1 MKQILPSVKA
11 GKTPFTLWRNQPMK
25 MLKKLLAVVLT
36 GAMALTLLTACG
48 SNAVTEKDIAD
59 VMSDMAKAEAE
70 GTNVTF
76 TPRAKEREMAQKL
89 AALLESHSEND
100 SDSTE
105 LNAKIKKVLGIDVG
119 GVNEKSRYVWAAN
132 PVADGIGAAGQ
143 AHQIMRWI
151 LDRDAAMN
159 EGKLEG
165 TNPAN
170 DRYMGTALCKI
181 LDNES
186 GKLVTVRVIVVTAEP
201 AEEPAD

>member
-1 MKQILPSVKA
+1 
-11 GKTPFTLWRNQPMK
+11 MK

-36 GAMALTLLTACG
+36 GAMALTLFTACG

-59 VMSDMAKAEAE
+59 VMSDMAKAETE

-76 TPRAKEREMAQKL
+76 TPRADERAMAHTVG
-89 AALLESHSEND
+89 ALRESHSATVRD
-100 SDSTE
+100 SAE
-105 LNAKIKKVLGIDVG
+105 RAGRVQGILGIDEG

-151 LDRDAAMN
+151 VDRDTAMN

-201 AEEPAD
+201 KG

>member
-1 MKQILPSVKA
+1 
-11 GKTPFTLWRNQPMK
+11 MK

-36 GAMALTLLTACG
+36 GAMALTLFTACG

-105 LNAKIKKVLGIDVG
+105 LNAKIKKALGIDVG

-132 PVADGIGAAGQ
+132 PVVDGIGAAGQ

-151 LDRDAAMN
+151 LNRDAAMN

-186 GKLVTVRVIVVTAEP
+186 GKLVTVRVIVITAEP
-201 AEEPAD
+201 VDKK

>member
-1 MKQILPSVKA
+1 
-11 GKTPFTLWRNQPMK
+11 MK

-36 GAMALTLLTACG
+36 GAMALTLFTACG

-59 VMSDMAKAEAE
+59 VMSDMAKAE

-105 LNAKIKKVLGIDVG
+105 LNAKIQGILGIDEG

-170 DRYMGTALCKI
+170 DRYMGTALCKMV
-181 LDNES
+181 DEN
-186 GKLVTVRVIVVTAEP
+186 GQQVTVRVIVITAEP
-201 AEEPAD
+201 VNKK

>member
-1 MKQILPSVKA
+1 
-11 GKTPFTLWRNQPMK
+11 MK

-36 GAMALTLLTACG
+36 GAMALTLFTACG

-59 VMSDMAKAEAE
+59 VMSDMAKAKAEAE

-105 LNAKIKKVLGIDVG
+105 LNAKLKKALGIDVG

-186 GKLVTVRVIVVTAEP
+186 GKLVTVRVIVITAEP
-201 AEEPAD
+201 VDKK

>member
-1 MKQILPSVKA
+1 
-11 GKTPFTLWRNQPMK
+11 MK
-25 MLKKLLAVVLT
+25 MLKKLLAIVLT

-48 SNAVTEKDIAD
+48 GNAVTEKDIAD
-59 VMSDMAKAEAE
+59 VMSDMAKTEDE

-89 AALLESHSEND
+89 AALLESHSEDD
-100 SDSTE
+100 SNNTE
-105 LNAKIKKVLGIDVG
+105 LNAEIKKVLGIDEG

-151 LDRDAAMN
+151 VARNAAMN
-159 EGKLEG
+159 EEKLG
-165 TNPAN
+165 DTNPAN

-186 GKLVTVRVIVVTAEP
+186 GKLVTVRVIVITAEP
-201 AEEPAD
+201 VDKK

>member
-1 MKQILPSVKA
+1 
-11 GKTPFTLWRNQPMK
+11 MK

-36 GAMALTLLTACG
+36 GAMALTLFTACG

-59 VMSDMAKAEAE
+59 VMSDMAKTE

-105 LNAKIKKVLGIDVG
+105 LNAKIEKALGIDVG

-132 PVADGIGAAGQ
+132 PVAEGIGAAGQ

-181 LDNES
+181 PDQKDN
-186 GKLVTVRVIVVTAEP
+186 LVTVRVIVITAEP
-201 AEEPAD
+201 VDKK

>member
-1 MKQILPSVKA
+1 
-11 GKTPFTLWRNQPMK
+11 MK

-36 GAMALTLLTACG
+36 GAMALTLFTACG

-59 VMSDMAKAEAE
+59 VMSDMAKAE

-105 LNAKIKKVLGIDVG
+105 LNAKIQGILGIDEG

-132 PVADGIGAAGQ
+132 PLADGIGAAGQ

-170 DRYMGTALCKI
+170 DRYMGTALCKMV
-181 LDNES
+181 DEN
-186 GKLVTVRVIVVTAEP
+186 GQQVTVRVIVITAEP
-201 AEEPAD
+201 VNKK

>member
-1 MKQILPSVKA
+1 
-11 GKTPFTLWRNQPMK
+11 MK

-36 GAMALTLLTACG
+36 GAMALTLFTACG

-59 VMSDMAKAEAE
+59 VMSDMAKAE

-105 LNAKIKKVLGIDVG
+105 LNAKIKKALGIDVG

-143 AHQIMRWI
+143 AHQIMEGI
-151 LDRDAAMN
+151 LSTDAARN
-159 EGKLEG
+159 KEKLGGK
-165 TNPAN
+165 NPAN
-170 DRYMGTALCKI
+170 DRCMGTALFKGTD
-181 LDNES
+181 LTT
-186 GKLVTVRVIVVTAEP
+186 GKPVTMRVIVVTAK
-201 AEEPAD
+201 AEG

>member
-1 MKQILPSVKA
+1 
-11 GKTPFTLWRNQPMK
+11 MK

-105 LNAKIKKVLGIDVG
+105 LNAKIKKALGIDVG

-143 AHQIMRWI
+143 AHQIMGWI
-151 LDRDAAMN
+151 LNRDAAMN

-186 GKLVTVRVIVVTAEP
+186 GKLVTVRVIVITAEP
-201 AEEPAD
+201 VDKK

>member
-1 MKQILPSVKA
+1 
-11 GKTPFTLWRNQPMK
+11 MK

-36 GAMALTLLTACG
+36 GAMALTLFTACG

-59 VMSDMAKAEAE
+59 VMSDMAKAE

-105 LNAKIKKVLGIDVG
+105 LNAKIKKALGIDVG

-181 LDNES
+181 PDQKDN
-186 GKLVTVRVIVVTAEP
+186 LVTVRVIVVTAK
-201 AEEPAD
+201 AEG

>member
-1 MKQILPSVKA
+1 
-11 GKTPFTLWRNQPMK
+11 MK

-36 GAMALTLLTACG
+36 GAMALTLFTACG

-59 VMSDMAKAEAE
+59 VMSDMAKAE

-105 LNAKIKKVLGIDVG
+105 LNAKIKKALGIDVG

-132 PVADGIGAAGQ
+132 PVAYGIGAAGQ

-181 LDNES
+181 PDQKDN
-186 GKLVTVRVIVVTAEP
+186 LVTVRVIVITAEP
-201 AEEPAD
+201 VDKK

>member
-1 MKQILPSVKA
+1 
-11 GKTPFTLWRNQPMK
+11 MK

-36 GAMALTLLTACG
+36 GAMALTLFTACG

-59 VMSDMAKAEAE
+59 VMSDMAKAE

-105 LNAKIKKVLGIDVG
+105 LNAKIKKALGIDVG

-181 LDNES
+181 PDQKDN
-186 GKLVTVRVIVVTAEP
+186 LVTVRVIVVTAE
-201 AEEPAD
+201 AK

>member
-1 MKQILPSVKA
+1 
-11 GKTPFTLWRNQPMK
+11 MK

-36 GAMALTLLTACG
+36 GAMALTLFTACG

-59 VMSDMAKAEAE
+59 VMSDMAKAE

-105 LNAKIKKVLGIDVG
+105 LNAKIKKALGIDVG

-132 PVADGIGAAGQ
+132 PVAYGIVAAGQ
-143 AHQIMRWI
+143 AHQNMRWI

-181 LDNES
+181 PDQKDN
-186 GKLVTVRVIVVTAEP
+186 LVTVRVIVITAEP
-201 AEEPAD
+201 VDKNKVPQRPGKHDLFP

>member
-1 MKQILPSVKA
+1 
-11 GKTPFTLWRNQPMK
+11 MK

-36 GAMALTLLTACG
+36 GAMALTLFTACG

-105 LNAKIKKVLGIDVG
+105 LNAKIKKALGIDVG

-151 LDRDAAMN
+151 LNRDAAMN

-170 DRYMGTALCKI
+170 DRYMGTALYKTV
-181 LDNES
+181 DEN
-186 GKLVTVRVIVVTAEP
+186 GKQVTKRIIVVTAE
-201 AEEPAD
+201 AVDE

>member
-1 MKQILPSVKA
+1 
-11 GKTPFTLWRNQPMK
+11 MK

-48 SNAVTEKDIAD
+48 GNAVTEKSIADAMTDIA
-59 VMSDMAKAEAE
+59 KAQGVKA
-70 GTNVTF
+70 TF
-76 TPRAKEREMAQKL
+76 TPRAEEREMAQKL

-105 LNAKIKKVLGIDVG
+105 LNAKIKKALGIDVG

-151 LDRDAAMN
+151 LNRDAAMN

-186 GKLVTVRVIVVTAEP
+186 GKLVTVRVIVITAEP
-201 AEEPAD
+201 VDKK

>member
-1 MKQILPSVKA
+1 
-11 GKTPFTLWRNQPMK
+11 MK

-36 GAMALTLLTACG
+36 GAMALTLFTACG

-105 LNAKIKKVLGIDVG
+105 LNAKIKKALGIDEG

-181 LDNES
+181 PDQKDN
-186 GKLVTVRVIVVTAEP
+186 LVTVRVIVITAEP
-201 AEEPAD
+201 VDKK

>member
-1 MKQILPSVKA
+1 
-11 GKTPFTLWRNQPMK
+11 MK

-36 GAMALTLLTACG
+36 GAMALTLFTACG

-105 LNAKIKKVLGIDVG
+105 LNAKLKKALGIDVG

-170 DRYMGTALCKI
+170 DRYMGTALCKMV
-181 LDNES
+181 DEN
-186 GKLVTVRVIVVTAEP
+186 GQQVTVRVIVITAEP
-201 AEEPAD
+201 VDKK

>member
-1 MKQILPSVKA
+1 
-11 GKTPFTLWRNQPMK
+11 MK

-36 GAMALTLLTACG
+36 GAMALTLFTACG

-59 VMSDMAKAEAE
+59 VMSDMAKAE

-105 LNAKIKKVLGIDVG
+105 LNAKIKKALGIDVG

-181 LDNES
+181 PDQKDN
-186 GKLVTVRVIVVTAEP
+186 LVTVRVIVVTAK
-201 AEEPAD
+201 AEDE

>member
-1 MKQILPSVKA
+1 
-11 GKTPFTLWRNQPMK
+11 MK

-36 GAMALTLLTACG
+36 GAMALTLFTACG

-59 VMSDMAKAEAE
+59 VMSDMAKAE

-105 LNAKIKKVLGIDVG
+105 LNAKIKKALGIDVG

-170 DRYMGTALCKI
+170 DRYMGTALYKTV
-181 LDNES
+181 DEN
-186 GKLVTVRVIVVTAEP
+186 GKQVTKRIIVVTAE
-201 AEEPAD
+201 AVDE

>member
-1 MKQILPSVKA
+1 
-11 GKTPFTLWRNQPMK
+11 MK

-36 GAMALTLLTACG
+36 GAMALTLFTACG

-59 VMSDMAKAEAE
+59 VMSDMAKAE

-105 LNAKIKKVLGIDVG
+105 LNAKIKKALGIDVG
-119 GVNEKSRYVWAAN
+119 GVNEKSRYVGAAN

-181 LDNES
+181 PDQKDN
-186 GKLVTVRVIVVTAEP
+186 LVTVRVIVITAEP
-201 AEEPAD
+201 VDKK